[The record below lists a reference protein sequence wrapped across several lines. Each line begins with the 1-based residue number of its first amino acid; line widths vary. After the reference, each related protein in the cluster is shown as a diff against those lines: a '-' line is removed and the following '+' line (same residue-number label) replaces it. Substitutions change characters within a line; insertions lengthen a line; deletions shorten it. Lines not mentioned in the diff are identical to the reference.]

1 MAKIYA
7 VANQK
12 GGVAKTT
19 STANLARYLAADGRK
34 VMAVDLDPQ
43 GDLTVAFG
51 QNPNAL
57 TKHAYHLLI
66 EDDISVQDVLVY
78 EAERKVAIIPTNIDL
93 AGAEADFMTDKTLTP
108 MVLRNKLEAVKAM
121 TDYVL
126 IDCPPSL
133 GVLTVA
139 ALTAADG
146 VLVPCQTQYLS
157 YTGLYKLQNTIQ
169 RVKARLNPSLQITAI
184 FPTMYDAR
192 AKHDR
197 EILEALRSNYTD
209 ILIDIPVPHRAAAK
223 DAISS
228 ALSLEELDPRS
239 DAAKA
244 YKQIAEVIHE
254 RS

>member
-1 MAKIYA
+1 MSRTYA

-19 STANLARYLAADGRK
+19 STANLARYLAADGRR
-34 VMAVDLDPQ
+34 VIVVDLDPQ

-51 QNPNAL
+51 MNPTTL
-57 TKHAYHLLI
+57 KKHAYHLLI
-66 EDDISVQDVLVY
+66 EDAISVQDVMVY
-78 EAERKVAIIPTNIDL
+78 EQKRKVAIIPTNTDL
-93 AGAEADFMTDKTLTP
+93 AGAEADFMLDRTLTP
-108 MVLRNKLEAVKAM
+108 AILRDKLEEIKDK
-121 TDYVL
+121 TDYIL
-126 IDCPPSL
+126 IDCPPAL

-169 RVKARLNPSLQITAI
+169 KVKSRLNPTLEVTAI
-184 FPTMYDAR
+184 FPTMCDIR
-192 AKHDR
+192 AKHDN
-197 EILEALRSNYTD
+197 EILDALRENYANV
-209 ILIDIPVPHRAAAK
+209 LIDIPIPLRAAAK

-239 DAAKA
+239 DAASA
-244 YKQIAEVIHE
+244 YKKIAEVIHE